1 MSTWKE
7 IVFYSCLLLFSH
19 HVLSDCDPPNCSIS
33 GLSESHISWSLPK
46 FMSVESVLPSNHF
59 ILCCSLLLLLSI
71 FPSTSVF
78 SNELAVCIRSP
89 KYWSFSF
96 SISPSNEYSGSSL
109 LAILW
114 NSALSWV
121 YLSLSLLLF
130 AYLLSSAICKA
141 SSDTHFAFLHAF
153 FFGMV
158 LFTGSCEVLQTSVH
172 SSSGT
177 LFTKS
182 SPLNLFAT
190 STV

>member
-19 HVLSDCDPPNCSIS
+19 HVLSDCDPTNCSIS

-78 SNELAVCIRSP
+78 SNE
-89 KYWSFSF
+89 
-96 SISPSNEYSGSSL
+96 YSGLSL
-109 LAILW
+109 PAILW

-141 SSDTHFAFLHAF
+141 SSVNDFAFLCF
-153 FFGMV
+153 FFFRMV
-158 LFTGSCEVLQTSVH
+158 LVTASYTVLGISVH
-172 SSSGT
+172 RFFRHS
-177 LFTKS
+177 
-182 SPLNLFAT
+182 
-190 STV
+190 VYQI

>member
-19 HVLSDCDPPNCSIS
+19 HVLSDCDPTNCSIS

-78 SNELAVCIRSP
+78 SNELAVCTRSP

-96 SISPSNEYSGSSL
+96 SISPSNEYSGLSL
-109 LAILW
+109 PAILW

-141 SSDTHFAFLHAF
+141 SSVNDFAFLCF
-153 FFGMV
+153 FFFRMV
-158 LFTGSCEVLQTSVH
+158 LVTASYTVLGISVH
-172 SSSGT
+172 RFFRHS
-177 LFTKS
+177 
-182 SPLNLFAT
+182 
-190 STV
+190 VYQI